1 MELTLEQK
9 KNLRQEIQYELDRLK
24 NEDMEPKDRQATI
37 NNIVV
42 LGDLLNN
49 SKTSIIS
56 DDVLKVIELGISA
69 LGVIVPAALY
79 ATFLN
84 RGFKFEEDG
93 VYTSGTMKNLTG
105 KMKPTGF

>member
-9 KNLRQEIQYELDRLK
+9 MTLKREIQYELDRLEH
-24 NEDMEPKDRQATI
+24 EDMEPKDRQATI
-37 NNIVV
+37 NNII
-42 LGDLLNN
+42 LMGDLLNN

-56 DDVLKVIELGISA
+56 DDVLKMIELGISA
-69 LGVIVPAALY
+69 LGVIVPAMLY
-79 ATFLN
+79 ATFLK

-105 KMKPTGF
+105 KLKPTGF